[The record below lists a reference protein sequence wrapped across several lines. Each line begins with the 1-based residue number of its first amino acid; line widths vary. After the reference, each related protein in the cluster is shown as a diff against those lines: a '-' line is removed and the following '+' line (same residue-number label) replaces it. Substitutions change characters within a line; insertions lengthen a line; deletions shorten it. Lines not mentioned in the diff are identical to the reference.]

1 MSWRTQSRAAYV
13 AEKAGPDAAL
23 KSILDQWR
31 ATPLSSSD
39 KALIKSLLSKADLNA
54 ARTMAEERG
63 REDVA
68 ALIRQYQERY
78 GAMELARQKLVAD
91 VGPRIGMYFGG
102 KSRRRRTLYRKRRVT
117 RKRTVR
123 KH

>member
-1 MSWRTQSRAAYV
+1 
-13 AEKAGPDAAL
+13 
-23 KSILDQWR
+23 
-31 ATPLSSSD
+31 
-39 KALIKSLLSKADLNA
+39 
-54 ARTMAEERG
+54 MAEERG